1 MIKVYGIPNCNSV
14 KKAVDWLKAN
24 NLEYEFHDYKKKGIT
39 AAKLKQWSKHFGWE
53 NLLNKAGTTW
63 KGLGEDDKNAVTS
76 EAKAIQLMT
85 ANTSVIKRPIIETGD
100 DYLVRFNEEEYAG
113 KLLK

>member
-14 KKAVDWLKAN
+14 KKALDWLKEHE
-24 NLEYEFHDYKKKGIT
+24 LEYEFHDYKKKGIT

-63 KGLGEDDKNAVTS
+63 KGLDDDVKNSITS
-76 EAKAIQLMT
+76 QPKAIQLMT
-85 ANTSVIKRPIIETGD
+85 ENTSLIKRPIIEAGD
-100 DYLVRFNEEEYAG
+100 DYLIRFNEEEYAQN
-113 KLLK
+113 LLK